1 MCWFVNLLTH
11 KAVDMKIRKIARRVK
26 KKSITAHL
34 KDKTTATSLSRHI
47 MTGIIPLSLW
57 Q

>member
-11 KAVDMKIRKIARRVK
+11 KAVDMKIRKIARRGK